1 MDSSDDIVG
10 GTIGCL
16 RANGLAARPR
26 DEGAH
31 FTGSRGEGRQ
41 KWLKRRERWKRREA
55 ARRRRARRAD
65 ACATARRRHRTRP
78 VRDDMRLKR
87 SARMLHERGAGG
99 GARERAC
106 AADADAR
113 PRRAAAIRQSRPLQV
128 SGYPAPKPSR
138 AQQSFRDAGATVVS
152 V

>member
-1 MDSSDDIVG
+1 
-10 GTIGCL
+10 
-16 RANGLAARPR
+16 
-26 DEGAH
+26 
-31 FTGSRGEGRQ
+31 
-41 KWLKRRERWKRREA
+41 
-55 ARRRRARRAD
+55 
-65 ACATARRRHRTRP
+65 
-78 VRDDMRLKR
+78 MRLKR

-113 PRRAAAIRQSRPLQV
+113 PRRAAAIRQSRQLQV

-138 AQQSFRDAGATVVS
+138 AQPSFRDAGATVVS